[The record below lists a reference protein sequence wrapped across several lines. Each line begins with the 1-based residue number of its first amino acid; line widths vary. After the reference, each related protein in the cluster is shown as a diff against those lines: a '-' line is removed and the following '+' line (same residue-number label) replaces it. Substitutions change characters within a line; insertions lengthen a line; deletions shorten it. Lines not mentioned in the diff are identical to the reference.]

1 MVLLTQSKQVMKFP
15 TEVIQ
20 DLENAKPI
28 PGSTVSGFEIPDPH
42 NEGEYIFYDVFY
54 SDKYIFVGGVCNT
67 GLLLDTYLERDNT
80 FSLDEEL
87 EAVFEAILDS
97 AFYKE
102 ELPIEIDM

>member
-1 MVLLTQSKQVMKFP
+1 MKFP
-15 TEVIQ
+15 KEVIQ
-20 DLENAKPI
+20 DLESAKPL
-28 PGSTVSGFEIPDPH
+28 PYSTVSGFEIEDPH

-67 GLLLDTYLERDNT
+67 GLLLDAYLERDEA

-87 EAVFEAILDS
+87 EAVLEAIQDS

-102 ELPIEIDM
+102 ELPTEICM